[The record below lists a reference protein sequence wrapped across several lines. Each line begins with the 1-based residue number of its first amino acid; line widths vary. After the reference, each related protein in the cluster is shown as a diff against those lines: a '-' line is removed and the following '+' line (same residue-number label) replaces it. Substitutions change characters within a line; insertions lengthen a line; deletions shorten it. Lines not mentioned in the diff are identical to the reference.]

1 MTGSLYKRGR
11 VWWMA
16 YVADGTQHCESTRE
30 NNRRLGQQKLNIRLA
45 EIAQGNFN
53 LLKKNSPSLS
63 DWSEQYLKS
72 VQHESTRRRYSS
84 SRANLVAFFGKET
97 KLAHINASR
106 IEEFKRDRRVGK
118 LKAASLNRDL
128 RFLSQILK
136 QAEQERYIARNPFNS
151 GKFFLNE
158 SRERRKPYIL
168 SWVEQ
173 EKLLAVAPPRIR
185 VLTVLGVETGMM
197 FLST

>member
-1 MTGSLYKRGR
+1 MTGSLYKRGK

-53 LLKKNSPSLS
+53 LLKKNSPGLS

-84 SRANLVAFFGKET
+84 SSANLVTFFGKET
-97 KLAHINASR
+97 KLAHISASR
-106 IEEFKRDRRVGK
+106 IEIGRAHV
-118 LKAASLNRDL
+118 
-128 RFLSQILK
+128 
-136 QAEQERYIARNPFNS
+136 
-151 GKFFLNE
+151 
-158 SRERRKPYIL
+158 
-168 SWVEQ
+168 
-173 EKLLAVAPPRIR
+173 
-185 VLTVLGVETGMM
+185 
-197 FLST
+197 